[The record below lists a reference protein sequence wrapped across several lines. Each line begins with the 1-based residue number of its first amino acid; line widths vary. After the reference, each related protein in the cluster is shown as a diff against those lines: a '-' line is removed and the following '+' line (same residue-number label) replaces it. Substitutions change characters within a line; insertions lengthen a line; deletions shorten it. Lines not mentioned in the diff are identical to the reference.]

1 MPLKGDYTKIF
12 HIRQE
17 IFLALRRICDI
28 IGYVKLH
35 VHAISVHLPAGLFP
49 AAAIFLILYLIT
61 GNASFEITSFFLLLI
76 AFLGTLIGFISGLYD
91 RWKHFTHWAP
101 IFVRK
106 TSLSILLLIFS
117 GICISYRGFTCFK
130 TGTISLNLGIFSC
143 SSVVIIIILPVL
155 TALLVY
161 YGLLLSYGKFGG
173 RASYGKPILYQ
184 LKEEEAEEDILG
196 RG

>member
-1 MPLKGDYTKIF
+1 M
-12 HIRQE
+12 
-17 IFLALRRICDI
+17 

-35 VHAISVHLPAGLFP
+35 IHAISVHLPAGLFP

-91 RWKHFTHWAP
+91 RLKHFTRWAP

-106 TSLSILLLIFS
+106 TSLSILLLIF
-117 GICISYRGFTCFK
+117 GGLCVLWRGLIWIETLTARF
-130 TGTISLNLGIFSC
+130 SLC
-143 SSVVIIIILPVL
+143 SLSWYKRGESLYILITIIILPVL

-184 LKEEEAEEDILG
+184 HVEEDTEEKILDIG
-196 RG
+196 

>member
-1 MPLKGDYTKIF
+1 M
-12 HIRQE
+12 
-17 IFLALRRICDI
+17 
-28 IGYVKLH
+28 KLH

-49 AAAIFLILYLIT
+49 VAAVFLILYLIT

-76 AFLGTLIGFISGLYD
+76 AFIGTLIGFISGLYD

-106 TSLSILLLIFS
+106 TILSILLLIFGGLCVTFRVYLWIEGIIAEHSMGLYRPS
-117 GICISYRGFTCFK
+117 G
-130 TGTISLNLGIFSC
+130 L
-143 SSVVIIIILPVL
+143 VQVIPPIYMLITIIILPIL
-155 TALLVY
+155 TAMLVY

-184 LKEEEAEEDILG
+184 PKEEEAEEDISDMG
-196 RG
+196 